1 MSFAGFKKFH
11 VFRFYL
17 RILLLSTIT
26 CSFVWDICR
35 FNPPSIPEDF
45 VPHHKFPAS
54 LENDFKSTEMAP
66 AEVPPPED
74 NNLKVLI
81 EGVATLVARCGKLFE
96 DLSKEKNQFN
106 PLFAFLNGGNG
117 SDYYA
122 RKLWE
127 ERQKRGDQNKLWE
140 EKKSHKTE
148 QLTAERRGSI
158 LGEKALERNSKD
170 SSSMVASAGSVNVQI
185 KLSDT
190 FTKPASVVST
200 SNIYC
205 DRSGILCIGCVC

>member
-1 MSFAGFKKFH
+1 
-11 VFRFYL
+11 
-17 RILLLSTIT
+17 
-26 CSFVWDICR
+26 
-35 FNPPSIPEDF
+35 
-45 VPHHKFPAS
+45 
-54 LENDFKSTEMAP
+54 MAP
-66 AEVPPPED
+66 AEVTPPED

-96 DLSKEKNQFN
+96 DLSKEKNQSN
-106 PLFAFLNGGNG
+106 PLFAFLNGENG

-140 EKKSHKTE
+140 EKKSHKSE
-148 QLTAERRGSI
+148 QLTAERRGAI

-170 SSSMVASAGSVNVQI
+170 SSSLVASAGSVNVQI

-190 FTKPASVVST
+190 FTKPASAVST

-205 DRSGILCIGCVC
+205 DRPGILCIECVC